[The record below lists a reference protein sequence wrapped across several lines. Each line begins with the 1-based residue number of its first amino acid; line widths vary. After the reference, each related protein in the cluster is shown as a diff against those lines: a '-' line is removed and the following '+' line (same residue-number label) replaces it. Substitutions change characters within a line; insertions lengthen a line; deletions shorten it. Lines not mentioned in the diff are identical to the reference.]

1 MKRLQAFVINNS
13 LAIIIIGLNL
23 ISLTKANATTYNV
36 SSISALQNT
45 INNTMV
51 AGDIINLAN
60 GTYNNVTLN
69 IGKSNI
75 TVKAATPGGVFL
87 NGTDDI
93 NINGNYITF
102 SGFQFTSGDIG
113 TNYLIEVFG
122 SNNTLTQLNFS
133 GYSAK
138 KYIEIKGGTQYN
150 QITYCNLEK
159 KPATAEIGC
168 TIQITTS
175 PTVPG
180 YHKIRYCSFQ
190 NYYGIGGDNGNEP
203 IRIGLSTETLNNS
216 RTIVER
222 CYFNNTGLGDSESV
236 SVKSRENTIR
246 YCTFTN
252 QQDAM
257 LVFRNGDNN
266 VAYSNF
272 FINAGGIRAKEAN
285 NIYCYNNYF
294 ENSGTSTGANAADPV
309 TLIYVAPVA
318 PTTNLNNINFIHN
331 TFVNCGVID
340 LGGVGPTNNTWA
352 NNIFYK
358 TTDKSFSNDNGGTTW
373 LGNIRQSNVGIT
385 ISSGMT
391 NANPNFTTNADGYQ
405 GLSATSTAAI
415 NVANGTYP
423 AILDIPVI
431 DDDPSLSFDIS
442 GQARPATATQK
453 DIGCDEY
460 TTGTTTN
467 RPLAVTDVG
476 PSYLGGPS
484 LPITLVS
491 FTASKQNKVAVL
503 TWTTAS
509 EQNSS
514 HFEIERSSD
523 GKNFMKIGEVKAAG
537 NSAASKTY
545 SFADVV
551 FSEGVNYYRFKQVDL
566 DGKFAYSAIRTVSFD
581 EEKTITVSPNPA
593 KDVIHI
599 QLNTPSVFS
608 LNISIYNLQGQLVKT
623 INKRETSG
631 VYTISDL
638 DAGVYFMRTVIDS
651 VAKTV
656 KLVIEK

>member
-1 MKRLQAFVINNS
+1 MKRLQALVANS
-13 LAIIIIGLNL
+13 YWAIIIIGLNL
-23 ISLTKANATTYNV
+23 ISLTKANAATYNV

-113 TNYLIEVFG
+113 TAYLIEVYG

-168 TIQITTS
+168 TIQISTS
-175 PTVPG
+175 PTVIG

-190 NYYGIGGDNGNEP
+190 NYFGLGGDNGNEP
-203 IRIGLSTETLNNS
+203 IRIGLGVESLNVS

-222 CYFNNTGLGDSESV
+222 CYFNNTGLGDGETV
-236 SVKSRENTIR
+236 SIKCRENVVR

-257 LVFRNGDNN
+257 LSFRNGDNN

-294 ENSGTSTGANAADPV
+294 ENSGVGSSADAISFV
-309 TLIYVAPVA
+309 YVVPVA
-318 PTTNLNNINFIHN
+318 PATNLNNINFINN
-331 TFVNCGVID
+331 TLVNCGSVD
-340 LGGVGPTNNTWA
+340 MGSTGPTNVTMA

-358 TTDKSFSNDNGGTTW
+358 TTGSNLKNDNGQTTW
-373 LGNIRQSNVGIT
+373 LANLRQGNVGFT
-385 ISSGMT
+385 IASGMT
-391 NANPNFTTNADGYQ
+391 NTNPNLTINSDGYY

-415 NVANGTYP
+415 NTASSAYP
-423 AILDIPVI
+423 TILDIPVL
-431 DDDPSLSFDIS
+431 DDDPTMVYDIS
-442 GQARPATATQK
+442 GQTRTGTK

-467 RPLAVTDVG
+467 RPLVVTDVG
-476 PSYLGGPS
+476 PSYLGGPL

-491 FTASKQNKVAVL
+491 FTVSKQNKIAEL
-503 TWTTAS
+503 IWTTAS

-514 HFEIERSSD
+514 HFEIERSFD
-523 GKNFMKIGEVKAAG
+523 GKNFTKIGQVKAAG
-537 NSAASKTY
+537 NSVTSKAY

-551 FSEGVNYYRFKQVDL
+551 FSEGIYYYRFKQVDL
-566 DGKFAYSAIRTVSFD
+566 DGKFDYSAIRTVSFE

-593 KDVIHI
+593 KDVIHVK
-599 QLNTPSVFS
+599 LNTPSVSS

-623 INKRETSG
+623 IKDVEPSGTYTVSDLNSG
-631 VYTISDL
+631 VYIAQIIAGSVTKTI
-638 DAGVYFMRTVIDS
+638 
-651 VAKTV
+651 
-656 KLVIEK
+656 KLVIEKF

>member
-1 MKRLQAFVINNS
+1 
-13 LAIIIIGLNL
+13 
-23 ISLTKANATTYNV
+23 
-36 SSISALQNT
+36 
-45 INNTMV
+45 MV

-113 TNYLIEVFG
+113 TAYLIEVYG

-168 TIQITTS
+168 TIQISTS
-175 PTVPG
+175 PTVIG

-190 NYYGIGGDNGNEP
+190 NYFGLGGDNGNEP
-203 IRIGLSTETLNNS
+203 IRIGLGVESLNVS

-222 CYFNNTGLGDSESV
+222 CYFNNTGLGDGETV
-236 SVKSRENTIR
+236 SIKCRENVVR

-257 LVFRNGDNN
+257 LSFRNGDNN

-294 ENSGTSTGANAADPV
+294 ENSGVGSSADAISFV
-309 TLIYVAPVA
+309 YVVPVA
-318 PTTNLNNINFIHN
+318 PATNLNNINFINN
-331 TFVNCGVID
+331 TLVNCGSVD
-340 LGGVGPTNNTWA
+340 MGSTGPTNVTMA

-358 TTDKSFSNDNGGTTW
+358 TTGSNLKNDNGQTTW
-373 LGNIRQSNVGIT
+373 LANLRQGNVGFT
-385 ISSGMT
+385 IASGMT
-391 NANPNFTTNADGYQ
+391 NTNPNLTINSDGYY

-415 NVANGTYP
+415 NTASSAYP
-423 AILDIPVI
+423 TILDIPVL
-431 DDDPSLSFDIS
+431 DDDPTMVYDIS
-442 GQARPATATQK
+442 GQTRTGTK

-467 RPLAVTDVG
+467 RPLVVTDVG
-476 PSYLGGPS
+476 PSYLGGPL

-491 FTASKQNKVAVL
+491 FTVSKQNKIAEL
-503 TWTTAS
+503 IWTTAS

-514 HFEIERSSD
+514 HFEIERSFD
-523 GKNFMKIGEVKAAG
+523 GKNFTKIGQVKAAG
-537 NSAASKTY
+537 NSVTSKAY

-551 FSEGVNYYRFKQVDL
+551 FSEGIYYYRFKQVDL
-566 DGKFAYSAIRTVSFD
+566 DGKFDYSAIRTVSFE

-593 KDVIHI
+593 KDVIHVK
-599 QLNTPSVFS
+599 LNTPSVSS

-623 INKRETSG
+623 IKDVEPSGTYTVSDLNSG
-631 VYTISDL
+631 VYIAQIIAGSVTKTI
-638 DAGVYFMRTVIDS
+638 
-651 VAKTV
+651 
-656 KLVIEK
+656 KLVIEKF